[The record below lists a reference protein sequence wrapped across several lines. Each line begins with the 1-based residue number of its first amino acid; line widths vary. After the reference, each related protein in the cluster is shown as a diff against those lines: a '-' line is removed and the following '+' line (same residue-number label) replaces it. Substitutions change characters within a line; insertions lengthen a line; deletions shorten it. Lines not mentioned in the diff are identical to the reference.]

1 MVVVKNLNRTYNIV
15 EGNCLKM
22 RQQLYDNFN
31 MSVEEGQFVA
41 IVGNS
46 GCGKSTL
53 LNIIGMLDSLQDRR
67 YVKIIDEATR
77 EEKNIPQVE
86 GSGHIFIDDQDITE
100 LYGNARADYLN
111 KHIGFIFQFHHLI
124 PELTALQNVALP
136 MRIGGKSKKDAYVR
150 AMELLEE
157 MDLRDSASK
166 HPAVL
171 SGGEKQR
178 VAIARA
184 LINQPRILLADE
196 PTGSLH
202 PAFKADI
209 LDLFLRLKH
218 EKNLTILMVTHD
230 VSSLYRD
237 NQLKINRIIPLT
249 KSSDIEELLPTN

>member
-1 MVVVKNLNRTYNIV
+1 MVVVKNLSRTYNIL
-15 EGNCLKM
+15 EGKRLKM

-31 MSVEEGQFVA
+31 MTVEEGQFVA
-41 IVGNS
+41 IVGDN

-67 YVKIIDEATR
+67 YVKIIDKLTKK
-77 EEKNIPQVE
+77 EKKIPQVE
-86 GSGHIFIDDQDITE
+86 SSGHIFINEQDITA

-136 MRIGGKSKKDAYVR
+136 MRIGGKSKKVAQAR
-150 AMELLEE
+150 AMVLL
-157 MDLRDSASK
+157 DDVGLHDDASK
-166 HPAVL
+166 YPAVL

-184 LINQPRILLADE
+184 LTNQPRILLADE

-202 PAFKADI
+202 PEFKAEI
-209 LDLFLRLKH
+209 LELFLRLNR

-230 VSSLYRD
+230 VGSLYEES
-237 NQLKINRIIPLT
+237 QLKVLYEESQLKVDRIISLT
-249 KSSDIEELLPTN
+249 